1 MTTPANPPADLV
13 AFIRAQLDEDER
25 VARRA
30 GGIRDLEWTYDRET
44 FHVISGRGQ
53 SIAARKPEG
62 NPINDVD
69 GEHIARHDPARV
81 LAEVDAKRRIL
92 DAWEHALKYDG
103 VVKFGGWESCID
115 MCPEAVLD
123 NVVKLLALPFA
134 GRPGFREEWKPT

>member
-1 MTTPANPPADLV
+1 MLMS
-13 AFIRAQLDEDER
+13 
-25 VARRA
+25 ARRA
-30 GGIRDLEWTYDRET
+30 
-44 FHVISGRGQ
+44 
-53 SIAARKPEG
+53 
-62 NPINDVD
+62 
-69 GEHIARHDPARV
+69 

-123 NVVKLLALPFA
+123 NVVKLLAAPFA